1 MQTISD
7 ILGYKFIDI
16 HSHFDHGV
24 EGDAAYIR
32 DPKKKNVQLAYLSD
46 LLLQYDD
53 VGIEVG
59 AFSTYSSVLSNVRIP
74 EENEYMKE
82 ISEKNGRV
90 YQWAV
95 IQPEIAATFRQAEEM
110 LKSSRC
116 LGIKIHPACHGY
128 KTVDHAEKLFSFANK
143 HKAVMLMHP
152 DDILKMPEIADCYPD
167 MKPIIAHLGGEDHV
181 SAVKNSK
188 VGNIYVDTSGGSSN
202 LNNVI
207 EYAVSTVGAE
217 KILFGTDTYSSA
229 FQVGRIAFARISDE
243 DKRLILRDNA
253 IKLFPRAFSSL
264 L

>member
-7 ILGYKFIDI
+7 ILGYKPIDI

-24 EGDAAYIR
+24 EGDAGYIR

-46 LLLQYDD
+46 LLLQYDN

-59 AFSTYSSVLSNVRIP
+59 AFSTYSSVLSKARIP
-74 EENEYMKE
+74 EENEYMQGV
-82 ISEKNGRV
+82 SEREERV
-90 YQWAV
+90 FQWVV
-95 IQPEIAATFRQAEEM
+95 IHPEIEETFRQAEVM
-110 LKSSRC
+110 LRSPRC

-128 KTVDHAEKLFSFANK
+128 KTVDFAKKLFSFANE

-167 MKPIIAHLGGEDHV
+167 MKLIIAHLGDEDHV

-188 VGNIYVDTSGGSSN
+188 AGNIYVDTSGGSSN
-202 LNNVI
+202 LNNII
-207 EYAVSTVGAE
+207 EYAVKTVGAE

-229 FQVGRIAFARISDE
+229 FQVGRIAFAKISDE
-243 DKRLILRDNA
+243 EKRLILRDNA
-253 IKLFPRAFSSL
+253 VRMFPRAFSEI
-264 L
+264 